1 MEIYFIK
8 RGIVYILNNPSMP
21 GYVKIGKT
29 RNLQSRL
36 KQLDGTNLP
45 LPFNCIFAIEVD
57 HYDRIEELAHNAFS
71 HARARSKREFFQID
85 EQQVISALMIS
96 GGKDVTPSMVS
107 ADDQESLDG
116 LEKATERRS
125 RFKFSMIGLI
135 KGDVITYIKL
145 PNVTAVVQSE
155 TTILFE
161 DKEVSIYQATMSLLQ
176 RQGIHWKS
184 VQGQQYRDYEG
195 ETLSQMRR
203 RIELE

>member
-1 MEIYFIK
+1 MTK
-8 RGIVYILNNPSMP
+8 GIVYILNNPSMP

-45 LPFNCIFAIEVD
+45 LPFRCIFAIEVD
-57 HYDRIEELAHNAFS
+57 HYDRIEQLAHNAFS
-71 HARARSKREFFQID
+71 HARVRSKREFFEID

-96 GGKDVTPSMVS
+96 GGKDVTPSMVL
-107 ADDQESLDG
+107 ADDQESQEA

-125 RFKFSMIGLI
+125 RFKFSMIGLK

-161 DKEVSIYQATMSLLQ
+161 DEEVSIYRATMTLLH
-176 RQGIHWKS
+176 RQGIYWKS
-184 VQGQQYRDYEG
+184 VQGQQYWDYEG
-195 ETLSQMRR
+195 EILSQMRR
-203 RIELE
+203 RTELE